1 MQQIADSCF
10 LTLLY
15 QTVMHRFETFQTT
28 SARKSLQNQE
38 GGKFFPIGVKNMNL
52 AKEIPA
58 KLQAILIV

>member
-1 MQQIADSCF
+1 MQQFADSCF

-38 GGKFFPIGVKNMNL
+38 GRKFFPIAVKKHELDERNSG
-52 AKEIPA
+52 
-58 KLQAILIV
+58 